1 MYPEPFN
8 IINALKFPLI
18 AVSGPAK
25 RNEPAAPQTVL
36 RSRRGA
42 ETSLLT
48 LTGLCGL
55 EVRSVMIVKRQIP
68 PPFKSLVLLE
78 G

>member
-1 MYPEPFN
+1 M
-8 IINALKFPLI
+8 
-18 AVSGPAK
+18 
-25 RNEPAAPQTVL
+25 
-36 RSRRGA
+36 
-42 ETSLLT
+42 SLLT

-68 PPFKSLVLLE
+68 PSFKSLVLLE